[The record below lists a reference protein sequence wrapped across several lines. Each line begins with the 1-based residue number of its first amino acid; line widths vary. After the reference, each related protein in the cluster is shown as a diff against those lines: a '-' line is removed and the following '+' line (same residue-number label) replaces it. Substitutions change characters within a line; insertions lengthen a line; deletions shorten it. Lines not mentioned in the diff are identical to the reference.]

1 MKAAG
6 TSVREIREAAE
17 ISLRE
22 LQERTLIHRATW
34 SRIENGTML
43 PEPQQ
48 LAALSEALG
57 VPFEEWRIRFVLER
71 KAS

>member
-1 MKAAG
+1 MRDLRRAAG
-6 TSVREIREAAE
+6 
-17 ISLRE
+17 ISLRDLEE
-22 LQERTLIHRATW
+22 LTDIHRATW

-48 LAALSEALG
+48 LAALSEALV